1 MSEMYLIKASTGGYY
16 PADTESRD
24 KSDKLKIG
32 ETYKVKYSKPRNYAF
47 HKKYFALLNLAFEN
61 QERYDCFEAFRDAV
75 TMQAGHFD
83 SHTSLA
89 GTLVYKPKSISF
101 SKMGCEIE
109 FGKLYNRTINVI
121 LQYVMVGSTVEEIE
135 RVLQFG

>member
-47 HKKYFALLNLAFEN
+47 HKKYFALLGLAFDN
-61 QERYDCFEAFRDAV
+61 QEKYDCSEAFRDAV
-75 TMQAGHFD
+75 TMQAGHYATY
-83 SHTSLA
+83 TSFS
-89 GTLVYKPKSISF
+89 GKIGYMPKSISF
-101 SKMGCEIE
+101 AKMDEIE
-109 FGKLYNRTINVI
+109 FGALYEKTINVI
-121 LQYVMVGSTVEEIE
+121 LKYVMVGSTVEEIE